1 MPRWKKFWF
10 AEICCDTSIWM
21 NAVLGLTDYLLEKF
35 EGREN
40 VVVIEKVLE
49 REGTYSC
56 IIINIFKQLT
66 VQTDFL

>member
-1 MPRWKKFWF
+1 M
-10 AEICCDTSIWM
+10 M
-21 NAVLGLTDYLLEKF
+21 DYLLEKF